1 MMETKYKC
9 NSCNKLFAHRRSLC
23 RHEANHC
30 QEVEV
35 TELKPYSYS
44 YKKKSCKVKNQQR
57 SNEALAPKTYD
68 IRKDAA
74 SYPSYEMKK
83 HVKKSSSTQSLKN
96 FKRSKCVK
104 SYGSSQSLQN
114 HQLAETEN
122 HDFVEEL
129 DGSLGRLSDEEI
141 SMILESR
148 YKENLAKEAAE
159 LKRQRY
165 QDPRR
170 YKRSPYHELQQLN
183 KILDDDDE

>member
-1 MMETKYKC
+1 MAQNYQCSNCGKHL
-9 NSCNKLFAHRRSLC
+9 SCYYSVW
-23 RHEANHC
+23 RH
-30 QEVEV
+30 
-35 TELKPYSYS
+35 
-44 YKKKSCKVKNQQR
+44 KKKSCKVKNQQR

-68 IRKDAA
+68 IHKDAA

-122 HDFVEEL
+122 QDFVEEL

-141 SMILESR
+141 SLVLESR
-148 YKENLAKEAAE
+148 YKEKQVAE
-159 LKRQRY
+159 RKRQI
-165 QDPRR
+165 QM
-170 YKRSPYHELQQLN
+170 LN
-183 KILDDDDE
+183 RILDEE

>member
-9 NSCNKLFAHRRSLC
+9 NSCNKLFAHKRSQW
-23 RHEANHC
+23 RHETNHC
-30 QEVEV
+30 PVRKEVEV

-57 SNEALAPKTYD
+57 SNEASAPKTYD
-68 IRKDAA
+68 IHKDAA

-96 FKRSKCVK
+96 FVSKCVK

-122 HDFVEEL
+122 QDFVEEL

-165 QDPRR
+165 Q
-170 YKRSPYHELQQLN
+170 ELQQLN
-183 KILDDDDE
+183 RILDEEF